1 MLVEPAQSE
10 PPGFDCPTF
19 ELASDLE
26 SPQTDDE
33 LNMAS
38 VTIKI
43 DEEPSDSGAFLHPDS
58 HVARRDSTSR
68 RSVRRNR
75 ASSAVAETL
84 NVPDQMDAIPSV
96 TRNMRKLNSLDNVL
110 KWFQGDSKNS
120 TKKSKEPKEY
130 EPGLRSLIYNLN
142 KKMEKEE
149 KNLQKRQKK
158 EKS

>member
-96 TRNMRKLNSLDNVL
+96 TRN
-110 KWFQGDSKNS
+110 S